1 MENIK
6 RYKKAPAVQEKEAFT
21 DYLVSGTQT
30 EILHVKSEP
39 QIDTDKTFGY
49 HHLIRQIYCLNLNR
63 MSDSTDTDSDD
74 DYTKIIFDDLC
85 VATPLLNRL
94 ELF

>member
-1 MENIK
+1 
-6 RYKKAPAVQEKEAFT
+6 
-21 DYLVSGTQT
+21 
-30 EILHVKSEP
+30 
-39 QIDTDKTFGY
+39 
-49 HHLIRQIYCLNLNR
+49 

-94 ELF
+94 ELFQRQQKKGWFSSRNENKIVSINVLSLSPI